1 MLFNLLTYFNLW
13 SELLARFRKI
23 YEGDCT
29 LLSAAT
35 NRRKFLLDILVLFSY
50 RKGSF
55 VSGKFTYEIP
65 SQVTTTTNKSKAVLA
80 GFVIIFQYVHAL
92 IMSRNSDFV
101 RILLY
106 FRCTDYIL
114 HIYAQ
119 IYYIANETAVSKCV
133 AIYTGIYCIYEFSM
147 PLSL

>member
-13 SELLARFRKI
+13 SQLLARFRKI

-29 LLSAAT
+29 LLSAVT
-35 NRRKFLLDILVLFSY
+35 NRRKFLLDLLAVFSY
-50 RKGSF
+50 RKGPS
-55 VSGKFTYEIP
+55 VSKKLAYEIP

-80 GFVIIFQYVHAL
+80 GFVIIFQFVHAL

-101 RILLY
+101 RVLFY

-114 HIYAQ
+114 HIYAR
-119 IYYIANETAVSKCV
+119 
-133 AIYTGIYCIYEFSM
+133 IYTI
-147 PLSL
+147 